1 MTNRDVLN
9 RKHPQEIEQM
19 LGFLLMEYW
28 DKIKVKLNIE
38 EHISSPINIVTV
50 YKEFLS
56 QETIIDTD
64 LYDKMY
70 PKETDTVI
78 DADFVEIENTS
89 EHSESI
95 KIDKVMHL
103 IDEYAEKHDLVNTCA
118 GEYIYQSD
126 EAQVDAID
134 LVSNIFDI
142 YNE

>member
-28 DKIKVKLNIE
+28 DKVKVKLNIE
-38 EHISSPINIVTV
+38 EHISSPINIVSV
-50 YKEFLS
+50 YKEFLL
-56 QETIIDTD
+56 QETIIDTE

-78 DADFVEIENTS
+78 DADFVEIEDTKETIS
-89 EHSESI
+89 LKPD
-95 KIDKVMHL
+95 KIMHL
-103 IDEYAEKHDLVNTCA
+103 IDKYAEKHDLVNTCA

>member
-9 RKHPQEIEQM
+9 RCHPQEIEQM

-28 DKIKVKLNIE
+28 DRVKGKLNVE
-38 EHISSPINIVTV
+38 EHIPSPINIVTV

-64 LYDKMY
+64 LYDRMY
-70 PKETDTVI
+70 PKETDTAI
-78 DADFVEIENTS
+78 DADFVEVDDTKEPVS
-89 EHSESI
+89 LKPD
-95 KIDKVMHL
+95 KILHL
-103 IDEYAEKHDLVNTCA
+103 IEQYAEKHENVTKCA
-118 GEYIYQSD
+118 GDYIYQND
-126 EAQVDAID
+126 DAQPDAID

>member
-28 DKIKVKLNIE
+28 DQVKGKLNVE
-38 EHISSPINIVTV
+38 EHISSPINIVSV

-64 LYDKMY
+64 LYDRMY

-78 DADFVEIENTS
+78 DADFIEVDETKETVS
-89 EHSESI
+89 LKPD
-95 KIDKVMHL
+95 KIMHL
-103 IDEYAEKHDLVNTCA
+103 IDKYAEKHELVTHCA

-142 YNE
+142 YNS